1 MRSNKLLIKFSV
13 IFIGAFLGLFI
24 LEVSL
29 HFYTIKDLWGLSRI
43 AMGERL
49 TDCQV
54 KDARLHHK
62 LIRSCV
68 GVLKAKEYETEIATN
83 SFGFRDDDIRA
94 KDSKIFRVL
103 IVGDSFAEGWGVEIT
118 ERFDTI
124 AEKILD
130 DAMGGDKVDIINTG
144 TRSYSPILEL
154 EFLKENV
161 GKLKPDLVIAF
172 FDLSDLHDDYYY
184 GGWKRYFRM
193 KEDLGFGTD
202 TFVEVWPPPEPPLT
216 TFLLKSR
223 LFQVVHS
230 EVGTEILNRRKK
242 LTRTNL
248 SWDISLFAKA
258 NDWENFDKS
267 WNLNIAN
274 LNLIGDFLKT
284 KSIDYAVTVV
294 PRGNYIDAKEWD
306 SGREALGIE
315 RQKLYEPR
323 PIDTIMEELGKSGIA
338 TLELYNPLRQSNVFP
353 LYYPFYSALSQE
365 IIPLIFNIP

>member
-1 MRSNKLLIKFSV
+1 MES
-13 IFIGAFLGLFI
+13 
-24 LEVSL
+24 
-29 HFYTIKDLWGLSRI
+29 TIN
-43 AMGERL
+43 
-49 TDCQV
+49 
-54 KDARLHHK
+54 
-62 LIRSCV
+62 
-68 GVLKAKEYETEIATN
+68 Y
-83 SFGFRDDDIRA
+83 
-94 KDSKIFRVL
+94 
-103 IVGDSFAEGWGVEIT
+103 
-118 ERFDTI
+118 
-124 AEKILD
+124 
-130 DAMGGDKVDIINTG
+130 
-144 TRSYSPILEL
+144 
-154 EFLKENV
+154 
-161 GKLKPDLVIAF
+161 LV
-172 FDLSDLHDDYYY
+172 
-184 GGWKRYFRM
+184 RM

-353 LYYPFYSALSQE
+353 LYYPFDGHWTIDGHKIVGDELARFLANK
-365 IIPLIFNIP
+365 IDGND